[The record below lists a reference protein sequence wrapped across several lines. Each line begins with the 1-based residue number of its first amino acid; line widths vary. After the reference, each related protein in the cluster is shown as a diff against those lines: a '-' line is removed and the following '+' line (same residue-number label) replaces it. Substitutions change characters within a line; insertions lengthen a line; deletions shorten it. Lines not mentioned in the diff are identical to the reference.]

1 MTAMARRR
9 TMFAVLATAIL
20 AGFFTASSPAPAS
33 AGITSTERAVINWIN
48 ADREARGLRALR
60 PWTTLFDIGEMR
72 AKRMASANVMSH
84 TISGN
89 LGSQLTGY
97 GVRYYAK
104 GENVAYTS
112 RYTGLD
118 AARHIYRM
126 WKASSIHWSQMMS
139 SKFNYVGIGLSRRSS
154 NNRTFAALI
163 FTESPD
169 HTKPIARVT
178 GGERRGGD
186 IAWTWTGSD
195 PRLQTHTAGFRD
207 FDVQY
212 RVDSGS
218 WRMARDNVTAT
229 SMTFVG
235 KPGGHTY
242 GLRVRGRDRAGNV
255 GSWSAELRV
264 ALP

>member
-1 MTAMARRR
+1 
-9 TMFAVLATAIL
+9 L
-20 AGFFTASSPAPAS
+20 
-33 AGITSTERAVINWIN
+33 
-48 ADREARGLRALR
+48 
-60 PWTTLFDIGEMR
+60 R

-89 LGSQLTGY
+89 LASQLTGS

-104 GENVAYTS
+104 GENIAYTS

-139 SKFNYVGIGLSRRSS
+139 KKFNYVGIGLSYRSS

-178 GGERRGGD
+178 RGERSGD
-186 IAWTWTGSD
+186 DIRWTWTGSD
-195 PRLQTHTAGFRD
+195 VPLQTHTAGFRD

-218 WRMARDNVTAT
+218 WRLARDNVTSTTLTMVDKA
-229 SMTFVG
+229 
-235 KPGGHTY
+235 GGHTY

-264 ALP
+264 SLP